1 MVPDLGLPVKPF
13 NEENL
18 QVMTKLQPIKDND
31 ILEMLWILPNLE
43 KEYKT
48 KPLEYFSHLFGHE
61 GENSLLSYLK
71 QEDFAMALSCS
82 SDHEMGVFSS
92 FFIEITLTKNGLAHV
107 NDVVSAVFKYAQRL
121 RDVGPQQYIFD
132 EV

>member
-61 GENSLLSYLK
+61 G
-71 QEDFAMALSCS
+71 
-82 SDHEMGVFSS
+82 
-92 FFIEITLTKNGLAHV
+92 
-107 NDVVSAVFKYAQRL
+107 
-121 RDVGPQQYIFD
+121 
-132 EV
+132 